1 MLKIFNKTKKDAP
14 LDSQSNLVA
23 VPNKKAHP
31 VVDFLQSFTLAIIF
45 SILIFSIFTP
55 SEVEGSSME
64 PSFHNGER
72 VYTNRLPQWLSDTS
86 IGDFLNLNYNRGDVI
101 VFYKPGMTGSL
112 IKRVIGLPGDE
123 VLLSNGKFYVNGQLL
138 DEKYISDD
146 LITKEGT
153 FLKEGESVIVP
164 EDNYFVAG
172 DNRGVS
178 NDSRYIGFI
187 KKDWMQGKVVF
198 RLWPLDK
205 FGLIS
210 SGEYALVE
218 N

>member
-1 MLKIFNKTKKDAP
+1 MYRFFKKKPRLTTTLGDELP
-14 LDSQSNLVA
+14 K
-23 VPNKKAHP
+23 KKAHP
-31 VVDFLQSFTLAIIF
+31 LIDFLQSFTLAIIF
-45 SILIFSIFTP
+45 SIVIFSMFTP

-64 PSFHNGER
+64 PNFHNGER
-72 VYTNRLPQWLSDTS
+72 VYTNRLPQWFSNTG
-86 IGDFLNLNYNRGDVI
+86 IGDFLNLNYERGDII

-123 VLLSNGKFYVNGQLL
+123 IELLRGHFYVNGQQL
-138 DEKYISDD
+138 DEKYISST

-153 FLKEGESVIVP
+153 FLKEGEPTIVP
-164 EDNYFVAG
+164 ADSYFVAG

-187 KKDWMQGKVVF
+187 RNEWMQGKVVF

-210 SGEYALVE
+210 QGDYELGE
-218 N
+218 